1 MWNGDYLSAI
11 LRTLCFNANGN
22 VHVADNRSWEGKKMH
37 AESTHVDSSEHSWD
51 LKMRAPCTTNNY
63 QKTLF
68 DVTYPLN
75 GNVPKSLEG
84 LQQPKAQN
92 SWVLTSFSGSS
103 WFPCR
108 APLHTC
114 PHVYPNTVNISSHMK
129 HLPPPFY
136 SLFSLFIFK
145 ISNNLVIWYSRISHT
160 KQQRTFMKEKKEHG
174 KRGVSHNLFFIRE
187 PLIKWFSAEPLPHA
201 LPGINQ
207 RHTWHQGNLQGIGSS
222 QPPGREIWN
231 DRSWE
236 VGQRL
241 YICCTS
247 NNTS

>member
-1 MWNGDYLSAI
+1 MSAI

-92 SWVLTSFSGSS
+92 S
-103 WFPCR
+103 
-108 APLHTC
+108 
-114 PHVYPNTVNISSHMK
+114 
-129 HLPPPFY
+129 
-136 SLFSLFIFK
+136 
-145 ISNNLVIWYSRISHT
+145 
-160 KQQRTFMKEKKEHG
+160 
-174 KRGVSHNLFFIRE
+174 
-187 PLIKWFSAEPLPHA
+187 
-201 LPGINQ
+201 
-207 RHTWHQGNLQGIGSS
+207 
-222 QPPGREIWN
+222 
-231 DRSWE
+231 
-236 VGQRL
+236 
-241 YICCTS
+241 
-247 NNTS
+247 